1 MLAVHRKT
9 LCYPNMEPKKSYLD
23 VLEACFW
30 TSVCETVRTLTIV
43 TEGQNATTPDK
54 PPLEH

>member
-1 MLAVHRKT
+1 MLAVDGKT
-9 LCYPNMEPKKSYLD
+9 LCYPNMESKKSHLD

-30 TSVCETVRTLTIV
+30 TSVCETVHTLTIV

-54 PPLEH
+54 APLEH